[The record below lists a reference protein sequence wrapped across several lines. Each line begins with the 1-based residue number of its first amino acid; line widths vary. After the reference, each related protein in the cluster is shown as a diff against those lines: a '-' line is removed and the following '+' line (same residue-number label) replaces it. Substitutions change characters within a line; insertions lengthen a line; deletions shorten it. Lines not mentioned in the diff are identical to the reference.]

1 MPGVVVLLVMV
12 GSPAKVIKYLD
23 KNRFA
28 VSLSTV

>member
-1 MPGVVVLLVMV
+1 MPGVVVLVAV
-12 GSPAKVIKYLD
+12 GCPAKIIKYLD